1 MLENGD
7 FNVVPMMMGETRDE
21 GLVFMAGLQ
30 FDQDKLNMFN
40 DNLDQCLAV
49 HMLGE
54 YFHKT
59 LSPNVQFKVEKL
71 KQFYLHGNQ
80 INVQDWTYKNLSNMN
95 TDGAMIR
102 AGEIQ
107 VRQFAQKTPAFY
119 YQLDFLGTTS
129 VLDFYGKSTM
139 QILTDML
146 KKFLGLKP
154 KAIGNIQF

>member
-1 MLENGD
+1 MHSEFAQKVGCSTVKCLQEKSLEDIYAQMFMFDQCQFQWELPYPLTWTPSDDSKHSKSPFFTQHPRQMLENGD

-21 GLVFMAGLQ
+21 GLVFMAGLE

-59 LSPNVQFKVEKL
+59 LPPNIQFKVEKL

-80 INVQDWTYKNLSNMN
+80 IN
-95 TDGAMIR
+95 
-102 AGEIQ
+102 
-107 VRQFAQKTPAFY
+107 
-119 YQLDFLGTTS
+119 
-129 VLDFYGKSTM
+129 
-139 QILTDML
+139 
-146 KKFLGLKP
+146 
-154 KAIGNIQF
+154 